1 VAIKRTIKINKMSNI
16 KKQVFLD
23 FYQVVASVE
32 DTFTSETRVEECHG
46 EHTFE
51 DTNII
56 SQKILELKIIVG
68 DCEIDIL
75 DRMTQDEIN
84 LLLKK

>member
-1 VAIKRTIKINKMSNI
+1 MSKI
-16 KKQVFLD
+16 KKEVFLD
-23 FYQVVASVE
+23 FYQLVASVE

-51 DTNII
+51 DTTLL
-56 SQKILELKIIVG
+56 SQKILELKIIIG

-75 DRMTQDEIN
+75 DRMTPKEIE
-84 LLLKK
+84 LLLRK